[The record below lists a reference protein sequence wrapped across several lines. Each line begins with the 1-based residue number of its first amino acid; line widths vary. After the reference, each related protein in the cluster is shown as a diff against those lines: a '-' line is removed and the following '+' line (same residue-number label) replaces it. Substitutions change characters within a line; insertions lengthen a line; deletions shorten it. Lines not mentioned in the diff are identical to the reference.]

1 VSPNADIKKSTR
13 DIPKVLAMCSFAAAL
28 FLWSLV
34 VWVIASQNNSNN
46 FSNAFVESFLNFKEH
61 FGVSFLTAA
70 VFFLA
75 IVGFYCLGVSRR
87 ESKLFRAK
95 QKYEQ
100 TLRTNDYDELTGMF
114 NRNAFERKSI
124 ETIEKISDDSVSH
137 ALLFMDLDRIKIVN
151 DTAGRAAGDALLS
164 QLSYVLQNK
173 LRGTDIIAR
182 LCGDEFGVLL
192 RNCDQNEAT
201 ELAHVL
207 IEAVDSFRLNWDD
220 KLLSVGATI
229 GFVMITNNNISFPNL
244 LGRASSAC
252 YSAKRSNRGNVV
264 KYSQAHA
271 SSYQD
276 MRVSMQIKRAID
288 QNQFVLY
295 HQRIMG
301 IQENDSEWKSSE
313 ILIRMKGETET
324 KVLTPGIFLP
334 IAERY
339 NMMRAIDRWVINS
352 LFRYINEQQDSL
364 LRNKHRFYINLS
376 GDSLNDE
383 NFCDFLTDK
392 INEFDI
398 NTKLL
403 CFEITETIA
412 IQNLQSAAYLIGFLK
427 RLGCSFALD
436 DFGTGTSSF
445 AYLKYL
451 PIDYLKI
458 DGVFIKDI
466 ANDPID
472 YEIVKAI
479 KKICNAMKIKV
490 IAELVEDE
498 KTINFLKLLD
508 IDFVQGYAIQK
519 PIPLE

>member
-1 VSPNADIKKSTR
+1 MQITKPDR
-13 DIPKVLAMCSFAAAL
+13 DIPKILAISSFIVAL
-28 FLWSLV
+28 CLWSMV
-34 VWVIASQNNSNN
+34 VWTIASNKHNENLNN
-46 FSNAFVESFLNFKEH
+46 AIIDSFLNFKEQ
-61 FGVSFLTAA
+61 FG
-70 VFFLA
+70 VFFLTTSTLFLA
-75 IVGFYCLGVSRR
+75 LVGIYCLRVSR
-87 ESKLFRAK
+87 KKNKHIHAK
-95 QKYEQ
+95 QRDEK
-100 TLRTNDYDELTGMF
+100 TLTNNDFDELTGLF
-114 NRNAFERKSI
+114 NQTSFEERVIDIIKKTS
-124 ETIEKISDDSVSH
+124 TTSSSH

-151 DTAGRAAGDALLS
+151 DTVGREAGDALLS
-164 QLSYVLQNK
+164 QLSQVLKSK
-173 LRGTDIIAR
+173 LRDTDIIAR

-192 RNCDQNEAT
+192 RDCDQNKTMEQAQ
-201 ELAHVL
+201 VL
-207 IEAVDSFRLNWDD
+207 IEAVNSFKLTWNE

-229 GFVMITNNNISFPNL
+229 GFVMIKDDNISFPNL

-252 YSAKRSNRGNVV
+252 YSAKRSNRGSVV
-264 KYSQAHA
+264 KYSQEHA

-276 MRVSMQIKRAID
+276 MRISMQIKRAID
-288 QNQFVLY
+288 QDQLMLY
-295 HQRIMG
+295 HQRIMS
-301 IQENDSEWKSSE
+301 IQENDNEWESSE
-313 ILIRMKGETET
+313 ILIRMKEENNTAI
-324 KVLTPGIFLP
+324 LTPGIFLP

-339 NMMRAIDRWVINS
+339 NMMRSIDQWVINN
-352 LFRYINEQQDSL
+352 LFQYINDKQPNL
-364 LRNKHRFYINLS
+364 LESKRRFYINLS

-392 INEFDI
+392 IDEYNI

-412 IQNLQSAAYLIGFLK
+412 IQNLQNAAYLIGFLK

-466 ANDPID
+466 TNDPID

-490 IAELVEDE
+490 IAEFVEDE